1 MLEVAEHTEAR
12 EIAGQEEVEKVVV
25 ADWGWEEGG
34 GEQEWRRLGGR
45 AEGERGREGERKEGQ
60 NTGREREKGG

>member
-12 EIAGQEEVEKVVV
+12 EVAGQEEVEKLVV

-34 GEQEWRRLGGR
+34 GE
-45 AEGERGREGERKEGQ
+45 
-60 NTGREREKGG
+60 